1 MGLDKLIQPAQL
13 LGLSSG
19 PKFCECNNSHDILK
33 WPISEILDVKTI
45 FFATQYDAQ
54 LLLLSHGI
62 IRLQANGIAGNAI
75 LIIIKL
81 ESELVYMYMFSK

>member
-1 MGLDKLIQPAQL
+1 MADKRNLR
-13 LGLSSG
+13 
-19 PKFCECNNSHDILK
+19 CEDNI
-33 WPISEILDVKTI
+33 V
-45 FFATQYDAQ
+45 ATQYDAQ

>member
-1 MGLDKLIQPAQL
+1 MADKRN
-13 LGLSSG
+13 LGC
-19 PKFCECNNSHDILK
+19 KDNI
-33 WPISEILDVKTI
+33 
-45 FFATQYDAQ
+45 FATQYDAR

-62 IRLQANGIAGNAI
+62 IRLQANGIAGYAI

>member
-13 LGLSSG
+13 LGLSSR

-33 WPISEILDVKTI
+33 WRINEILDI
-45 FFATQYDAQ
+45 FATQYDAR

-62 IRLQANGIAGNAI
+62 IRLQANRIAGNTI

-81 ESELVYMYMFSK
+81 